1 MSYLSNINDCP
12 LWFLILVVLL
22 VPILYL
28 ATKKSVISVLI
39 PYVLLIIG
47 ETLIFRT
54 VSAEPR
60 FQFELFWSYKIWSY
74 YWFEIIANIIVFI
87 PLGILLCKLFG
98 WKGVIFAI
106 LFSSGI
112 EIIQLVSRRG
122 LFEFD
127 DIFNNSLGSIIGG
140 VTTMLIKKRVKKNN

>member
-54 VSAEPR
+54 VSVEPR

-98 WKGVIFAI
+98 WKGVICAI
-106 LFSSGI
+106 LFSTGI
-112 EIIQLVSRRG
+112 EIIQFVSRRG

>member
-1 MSYLSNINDCP
+1 MKFIH
-12 LWFLILVVLL
+12 
-22 VPILYL
+22 
-28 ATKKSVISVLI
+28 VIGNL
-39 PYVLLIIG
+39 
-47 ETLIFRT
+47 
-54 VSAEPR
+54 
-60 FQFELFWSYKIWSY
+60 
-74 YWFEIIANIIVFI
+74 IVFI

-106 LFSSGI
+106 LFSTGI
-112 EIIQLVSRRG
+112 EIIQLVSRHG